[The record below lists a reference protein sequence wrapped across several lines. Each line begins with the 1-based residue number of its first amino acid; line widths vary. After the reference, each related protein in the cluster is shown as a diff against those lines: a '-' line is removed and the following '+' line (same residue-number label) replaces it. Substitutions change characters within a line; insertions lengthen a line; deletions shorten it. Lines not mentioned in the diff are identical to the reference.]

1 MRSLSR
7 KRHRLFK
14 PRRKLSLPSLCHR
27 RGAAIILVWVTERS
41 VCYKMSVLCCYRLQG
56 RKIVFISWLSWLLWC
71 SMMLSTAWGY
81 VIVSSVSWSVTNE
94 AEEDLDSSSNEEA
107 LPSLLEETTS
117 IWKQSYP
124 ASVYKEDSE
133 MRARS
138 GVARSK
144 QIVSPSRMFSY
155 RRENVKETGSFPHQ
169 QQIIR
174 TARSLAHTNSW
185 GFLAT
190 VSTQEKIK
198 GMPFGNCL
206 PISDGPF
213 NNSTG
218 IPFFYVTPKD
228 SIVADLMK
236 NPAASLTL
244 PETAGDF
251 CRKNIIDLEDLR
263 CARLTLTGQMV
274 YVSSEEV
281 EFAKQAVFSRHP
293 VMRKWPRHYE
303 WFFMKM
309 NVENVWLQ
317 NWHGGVSDIAT
328 EEYFKAVPSKA

>member
-1 MRSLSR
+1 MSVFCC
-7 KRHRLFK
+7 HRLLGT
-14 PRRKLSLPSLCHR
+14 RIS
-27 RGAAIILVWVTERS
+27 
-41 VCYKMSVLCCYRLQG
+41 
-56 RKIVFISWLSWLLWC
+56 FISWLSWLLW
-71 SMMLSTAWGY
+71 SSTMLSPAWGY
-81 VIVSSVSWSVTNE
+81 VLLSSVSWSVTNE
-94 AEEDLDSSSNEEA
+94 VEEELDSSSNEET
-107 LPSLLEETTS
+107 LPSLLEDTTS

-124 ASVYKEDSE
+124 ASVYKEDSGL
-133 MRARS
+133 RS
-138 GVARSK
+138 RPGAGRSK
-144 QIVSPSRMFSY
+144 QISSPSRMFSY
-155 RRENVKETGSFPHQ
+155 RRESVKGTGSLPPQEHFIQ
-169 QQIIR
+169 

-190 VSTQEKIK
+190 ISTQEKIK
-198 GMPFGNCL
+198 GVPFGNCL

-228 SIVADLMK
+228 NIVADLMK
-236 NPAASLTL
+236 NPVASLTL
-244 PETAGDF
+244 PEAAGDF

-274 YVSSEEV
+274 SVSPEEV

-317 NWHGGVSDIAT
+317 NWHGGVSNIET